1 MDCILARE
9 QSYIRLFFV
18 YKRSREVM
26 FGKITVAAVLLTVCM
41 LSGCVST
48 DTEEVSAKEFK
59 PVPGAVG
66 SEQIP
71 ELTAGDAL
79 EISVEVD
86 GNMEVASYQS
96 EIRSTG
102 RVTLPLVGDV
112 AISGMTLEEARLAIA
127 AAYGKY
133 FVSKPVIIINRV
145 NDLANTE
152 WGFVTVTG
160 AVAQPGRVSIPSA
173 QGIKL
178 TSVISNSGGFAASA
192 KKSEIRI
199 TRKLEDGRKIRVN
212 INYNDIGQDGDA
224 DSDITLFQGDIVYVP
239 QRIF

>member
-1 MDCILARE
+1 
-9 QSYIRLFFV
+9 
-18 YKRSREVM
+18 M
-26 FGKITVAAVLLTVCM
+26 FGKFTVAAVLLTACM
-41 LSGCVST
+41 LSGCVSP
-48 DTEEVSAKEFK
+48 DTKEVSAKDFK
-59 PVPGAVG
+59 PVPGSAG

-71 ELTAGDAL
+71 DLVAGDAL

-86 GNMEVASYQS
+86 GNMEVAAYQT
-96 EIRSTG
+96 EISSTG

-112 AISGMTLEEARLAIA
+112 AISGLSVEEARSGIT

-133 FVSKPVIIINRV
+133 FVSRPVIIINRV
-145 NDLANTE
+145 NDLASTE

-178 TSVISNSGGFAASA
+178 TAVISRSGGFAPSA
-192 KKSEIRI
+192 KKSDIRI
-199 TRKLEDGRKIRVN
+199 TRKVEDGRKIRVT

-224 DSDITLFQGDIVYVP
+224 DSDISLFQGDIVYVP